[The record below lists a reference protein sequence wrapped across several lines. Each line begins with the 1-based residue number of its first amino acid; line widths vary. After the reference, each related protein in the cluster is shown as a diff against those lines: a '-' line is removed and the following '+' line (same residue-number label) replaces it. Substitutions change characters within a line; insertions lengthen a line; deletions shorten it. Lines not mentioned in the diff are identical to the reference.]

1 MPAIEP
7 FYEIGTDH
15 AKRIDSAGDQERTAR
30 KAEIDLLW
38 RYYDGDHD
46 EMLIVRPGRKNDNVT
61 INLVGQAADDTV
73 DFVGVPERMELPG
86 GDEVSN
92 VAGELSRVVT
102 TEQETV
108 DAIYEDHRQ
117 LMRDAVLSLLLAGHA
132 FAKVHI
138 TEDGPTFDL
147 VDPRMVTVYVDAFNP
162 RRVVFYRMQW
172 TVEPAGRFGKEI
184 ALRQDIVPAWAI
196 TASPNADTTMGLLRA
211 APNQTIGGP
220 DAAWV
225 VIDQRREG
233 KRGTWDV
240 LAVDWWSADA
250 PPMVDRPVKRKAF
263 GYYGDAP
270 LRYANKLNDT
280 YNLTMGNVGRI
291 LYWHAHPKTV
301 FTGVQKGSIDTTSI
315 DGAITL
321 PKDANA
327 FNVEMQS
334 DLSSSMNY
342 SDKIRAAF
350 FTKAQVVDTSNIKD
364 KVGQMT
370 NFGLRLTY
378 KQMTDMGNKI
388 REAAGALFGD
398 ALRSVMAANGAL
410 LAKPPAAVW
419 EDTLPTNRL
428 ELLQGLE
435 IEQRMGFTSKQ
446 SLAKDAGRDFELE
459 QDQMEEEQ
467 QTAGELLAG
476 VLATVG
482 DRGGDPFMRQLPS
495 GNGNGQRP
503 QDEEQVQ

>member
-7 FYEIGTDH
+7 FYELNTDH

-196 TASPNADTTMGLLRA
+196 TARRA
-211 APNQTIGGP
+211 G
-220 DAAWV
+220 
-225 VIDQRREG
+225 RR
-233 KRGTWDV
+233 
-240 LAVDWWSADA
+240 L
-250 PPMVDRPVKRKAF
+250 
-263 GYYGDAP
+263 
-270 LRYANKLNDT
+270 
-280 YNLTMGNVGRI
+280 
-291 LYWHAHPKTV
+291 
-301 FTGVQKGSIDTTSI
+301 
-315 DGAITL
+315 
-321 PKDANA
+321 
-327 FNVEMQS
+327 VE
-334 DLSSSMNY
+334 
-342 SDKIRAAF
+342 R
-350 FTKAQVVDTSNIKD
+350 
-364 KVGQMT
+364 
-370 NFGLRLTY
+370 RC
-378 KQMTDMGNKI
+378 
-388 REAAGALFGD
+388 
-398 ALRSVMAANGAL
+398 AANGRPAREAQGVRVLWRRAAAL
-410 LAKPPAAVW
+410 
-419 EDTLPTNRL
+419 R
-428 ELLQGLE
+428 
-435 IEQRMGFTSKQ
+435 
-446 SLAKDAGRDFELE
+446 
-459 QDQMEEEQ
+459 Q
-467 QTAGELLAG
+467 QTERYVQPDDGQRG
-476 VLATVG
+476 PHPVLARAPEDG
-482 DRGGDPFMRQLPS
+482 IHRRAE
-495 GNGNGQRP
+495 GQHRH
-503 QDEEQVQ
+503 DLD